1 MERRRLIVLAAVLTV
16 ILGVAVLTQVTI
28 KPAPAQMMGP
38 VKMTGKI
45 VEKTIA
51 EFKDLN
57 LPGIKNVKYVSFSA
71 AANAKVE
78 NLEFDHVEL
87 CTTGRGT
94 VVVTLADGQKVTHKA
109 GDVFVV
115 PMGLKTKTIAFP
127 VAYQENHWQI
137 FPAK

>member
-1 MERRRLIVLAAVLTV
+1 MVLTAVLTV
-16 ILGVAVLTQVTI
+16 ILGVGVLTQVTI

-38 VKMTGKI
+38 PKMTGKI

-57 LPGIKNVKYVSFSA
+57 LPGIKNVKYVNFSA
-71 AANAKVE
+71 APNAKVE

-87 CTTGRGT
+87 CNTKRGT
-94 VVVTLADGQKVTHKA
+94 VVVTLANGQKVTHKT
-109 GDVFVV
+109 GDVFII
-115 PMGLKTKTIAFP
+115 PMGLKAKTIAFGP
-127 VAYQENHWQI
+127 GGYEENHWLI